1 VDTTHELEQQTFLDD
16 VVPIYSWCDT
26 VNEASV
32 DIVGV
37 NHCLELVKLLLCQR
51 IGKGFP
57 LIILFL
63 ISTDISATDLRG
75 ER

>member
-1 VDTTHELEQQTFLDD
+1 MDTTHELEQQTFLDD
-16 VVPIYSWCDT
+16 VVPIYSGRDT

-37 NHCLELVKLLLCQR
+37 DHCLEFVKLLLCQR

-63 ISTDISATDLRG
+63 ISADIGTTDLRA